1 MKFTVR
7 AKAFIGEL
15 IDGAALRLSSAKKFV
30 KKHLASVCVTSCALI
45 AVIVLCCV
53 FLPKLSEAVSD
64 NDNKQAAADP
74 TQGAIVIPSGA
85 PAPTTTA
92 TPIPTAEPSPT
103 PTPEP
108 LHLKKGD
115 RSGVVV
121 DIQLRL
127 MELNYMDYDE
137 PTNYFGSITR
147 EAVRQFQRRND
158 LEVTGEINA
167 ADYSILMSNFAK
179 LYMASL
185 GDEGKD
191 IEEMQKRLHE
201 LDYLEKITGTFD
213 EATEDAI
220 KDFQEKNELVVDGMV
235 GSQTKAVLYSEDA
248 VPFSLSKG
256 SEGED
261 VLMYQQRLFELGYL
275 STEPDGKYGKDTV
288 QAVKRFQ
295 ERNDIIVDGHIGPA
309 TREAL
314 MDKHAKYNKLELT
327 MGGDDVERVQRRL
340 YELNYLKRSEVS
352 SYYGE
357 TTENAVKAFQKNNKL
372 TVDGTVGKNTYI
384 ALFSDEAVRS
394 AKPVSATPEPTAT
407 PKPTKTPRPGSST
420 PKPTNT
426 PRPGSST
433 PKPTNGTGNTTE
445 ERINNFIKIAKSKL
459 GCPYV
464 RGAKGPDS
472 FDCSGFVYWCLNKA
486 GVQQSYMTSYQ
497 WRYTT
502 RYQRISSMNNIKK
515 GDVIVYKMSAYEGH
529 VAIALGNG
537 MMIDASSRN
546 GRVVIRTYESNYW
559 HNCFYC
565 AYRIFGS

>member
-1 MKFTVR
+1 
-7 AKAFIGEL
+7 
-15 IDGAALRLSSAKKFV
+15 
-30 KKHLASVCVTSCALI
+30 
-45 AVIVLCCV
+45 
-53 FLPKLSEAVSD
+53 
-64 NDNKQAAADP
+64 
-74 TQGAIVIPSGA
+74 
-85 PAPTTTA
+85 
-92 TPIPTAEPSPT
+92 
-103 PTPEP
+103 
-108 LHLKKGD
+108 
-115 RSGVVV
+115 
-121 DIQLRL
+121 